1 MNVDQLI
8 KRLQMYPPDLRVVV
22 RGYEG
27 GYNDVDQFE
36 TMKIVI
42 DFNEEWY
49 YGKHEDV
56 ESLYGNNSELLKT
69 NAVDALRI
77 G

>member
-27 GYNDVDQFE
+27 GYNDVDTFE
-36 TMKIVI
+36 NIKIVL
-42 DFNEEWY
+42 DYHSEWY
-49 YGKHEDV
+49 YGKHEDASNIYNEEV
-56 ESLYGNNSELLKT
+56 KANV
-69 NAVDALRI
+69 VDALQI

>member
-27 GYNDVDQFE
+27 GYNDVDTFE
-36 TMKIVI
+36 KIKIVL
-42 DFNEEWY
+42 DYHSAWY
-49 YGKHEDV
+49 YGKHEDASNIYN
-56 ESLYGNNSELLKT
+56 EETKAS
-69 NAVDALRI
+69 AVDALQL

>member
-1 MNVDQLI
+1 MNVDQFI

-27 GYNDVDQFE
+27 GYNDVSRFE
-36 TMKIVI
+36 NLKIVL
-42 DFNEEWY
+42 DYYDEWY
-49 YGKHEDV
+49 YGKHEDASTILNEETKV
-56 ESLYGNNSELLKT
+56 NV
-69 NAVDALRI
+69 VDALQI

>member
-1 MNVDQLI
+1 MNVNQLI

-27 GYNDVDQFE
+27 GYNDVDTFE
-36 TMKIVI
+36 NIKIVL
-42 DFNEEWY
+42 DYHSAWY
-49 YGKHEDV
+49 YGKHEDASTIHNEEV
-56 ESLYGNNSELLKT
+56 KANV
-69 NAVDALRI
+69 VDALQI

>member
-1 MNVDQLI
+1 MNVNQLI

-22 RGYEG
+22 RGYEA
-27 GYNDVDQFE
+27 GYNDVDTFE
-36 TMKIVI
+36 NLKIVL
-42 DFNEEWY
+42 DYHSAWY

-56 ESLYGNNSELLKT
+56 ESLYGNNAEKLKT
-69 NAVDALRI
+69 TAVDALHI

>member
-27 GYNDVDQFE
+27 GYNDVDIFE
-36 TMKIVI
+36 KLKIVL
-42 DFNEEWY
+42 DYHSAWY

-56 ESLYGNNSELLKT
+56 EYLYGNNAEQLKT
-69 NAVDALRI
+69 TAVDALQI

>member
-1 MNVDQLI
+1 MNVNQLI

-27 GYNDVDQFE
+27 GYNDVDTFE
-36 TMKIVI
+36 NIKIVL
-42 DFNEEWY
+42 DYHSEWY
-49 YGKHEDV
+49 YGKHEDASNIYNEEV
-56 ESLYGNNSELLKT
+56 KANV
-69 NAVDALRI
+69 VDALQI

>member
-1 MNVDQLI
+1 MNVNQLI

-27 GYNDVDQFE
+27 GYNDVDTFE
-36 TMKIVI
+36 NLKIVL
-42 DFNEEWY
+42 DYHSEWY

-56 ESLYGNNSELLKT
+56 ESLYGNNAEKLKT
-69 NAVDALRI
+69 TAVDALHI

>member
-1 MNVDQLI
+1 MNVNQLI

-27 GYNDVDQFE
+27 GYNDVDTFE
-36 TMKIVI
+36 NLKLVL
-42 DFNEEWY
+42 DYHSAWY

-56 ESLYGNNSELLKT
+56 DSLYGNNAAQLKT
-69 NAVDALRI
+69 TAVDALQI

>member
-1 MNVDQLI
+1 MNVNQLI

-27 GYNDVDQFE
+27 GYDDVNNFE
-36 TMKIVI
+36 QLKIVL
-42 DFNEEWY
+42 DYHSEWY
-49 YGKHEDV
+49 YGKHEDATTIFGKDV
-56 ESLYGNNSELLKT
+56 EKRKA

>member
-1 MNVDQLI
+1 MTTSQLI
-8 KRLQMYPPDLRVVV
+8 EQLKNYPPDLRVVS

-27 GYNDVDQFE
+27 GYDDVDSFE
-36 TMKIVI
+36 QLKLVL
-42 DFNEEWY
+42 NYNKEWY
-49 YGKHEDV
+49 YGKHEDASFIRNEEV
-56 ESLYGNNSELLKT
+56 KV

>member
-27 GYNDVDQFE
+27 GYNDVSRFE
-36 TMKIVI
+36 NLKIVL
-42 DFNEEWY
+42 DYYDEWY
-49 YGKHEDV
+49 YGKHEDASTILNEETKV
-56 ESLYGNNSELLKT
+56 NV
-69 NAVDALRI
+69 VDALQI

>member
-27 GYNDVDQFE
+27 GYNDVDTFE
-36 TMKIVI
+36 NIKILL
-42 DFNEEWY
+42 DYHSAWY
-49 YGKHEDV
+49 YGKHEDASFIQN
-56 ESLYGNNSELLKT
+56 EETKA
-69 NAVDALRI
+69 NAVGALQI

>member
-27 GYNDVDQFE
+27 GYNDVDTFE
-36 TMKIVI
+36 NLKIVL
-42 DFNEEWY
+42 DYHSAWY

-56 ESLYGNNSELLKT
+56 ECLYGKNYKQLKT
-69 NAVDALRI
+69 TAVDALQI

>member
-1 MNVDQLI
+1 MNVNQLI

-22 RGYEG
+22 SGYEG
-27 GYNDVDQFE
+27 GYNDVGTFE
-36 TMKIVI
+36 NLKIVL
-42 DFNEEWY
+42 DYNKSWY

>member
-8 KRLQMYPPDLRVVV
+8 KRLQMYTPDLRVVV

-27 GYNDVDQFE
+27 GYNDVSRFE
-36 TMKIVI
+36 NLKIVL
-42 DFNEEWY
+42 DYYDEWY
-49 YGKHEDV
+49 YGKHEDASTILNEETKV
-56 ESLYGNNSELLKT
+56 NV
-69 NAVDALRI
+69 VDALQI

>member
-27 GYNDVDQFE
+27 GYNDVDTFE
-36 TMKIVI
+36 NIKIVL
-42 DFNEEWY
+42 DYHSEWY
-49 YGKHEDV
+49 YGKHEDASTIYNEEV
-56 ESLYGNNSELLKT
+56 KA
-69 NAVDALRI
+69 NAVDALQI

>member
-1 MNVDQLI
+1 MNVNQLI

-27 GYNDVDQFE
+27 GYNDVDIFE
-36 TMKIVI
+36 NLKIVL
-42 DFNEEWY
+42 NYHEEWY
-49 YGKHEDV
+49 YGKHEDASTIYNEEV
-56 ESLYGNNSELLKT
+56 KANV
-69 NAVDALRI
+69 VDALQI

>member
-8 KRLQMYPPDLRVVV
+8 KRLQMFPPDLRVVV
-22 RGYEG
+22 SGYEG
-27 GYNDVDQFE
+27 GYDDVDHLE
-36 TMKIVI
+36 KIKLALNVN
-42 DFNEEWY
+42 DEWY
-49 YGKHEDV
+49 YGKHEDATTIFGKDV
-56 ESLYGNNSELLKT
+56 EKRKA

>member
-27 GYNDVDQFE
+27 GYNDVDTFE
-36 TMKIVI
+36 NLKIVL
-42 DFNEEWY
+42 DYHSEWY
-49 YGKHEDV
+49 YGKHE
-56 ESLYGNNSELLKT
+56 LTYTNNSKT
-69 NAVDALRI
+69 HKIVEGVI
-77 G
+77 IS

>member
-1 MNVDQLI
+1 MNVNQLI

-27 GYNDVDQFE
+27 GYNDVDTFE
-36 TMKIVI
+36 NIKIVL
-42 DFNEEWY
+42 NYHEEKY
-49 YGKHEDV
+49 YGKHEDA
-56 ESLYGNNSELLKT
+56 ESLYGNNAEQLKT
-69 NAVDALRI
+69 TAVDALRI

>member
-1 MNVDQLI
+1 MNVNQLI

-27 GYNDVDQFE
+27 GYDDVNNFE
-36 TMKIVI
+36 QLKIVL
-42 DFNEEWY
+42 DYHSEWY
-49 YGKHEDV
+49 YGKHEDASFIQN
-56 ESLYGNNSELLKT
+56 EETKA
-69 NAVDALRI
+69 NAVGALQI

>member
-27 GYNDVDQFE
+27 GYNDVDTFE
-36 TMKIVI
+36 NLKIVL
-42 DFNEEWY
+42 DYHSAWY

-56 ESLYGNNSELLKT
+56 ESLYGNNAEKLKT
-69 NAVDALRI
+69 TAVDALHI

>member
-1 MNVDQLI
+1 
-8 KRLQMYPPDLRVVV
+8 MYPPDLRVVV
-22 RGYEG
+22 SGYEG
-27 GYNDVDQFE
+27 GYNDVGTFE
-36 TMKIVI
+36 NLKIVL
-42 DFNEEWY
+42 DYNKSWY

>member
-1 MNVDQLI
+1 MNVNQLI

-27 GYNDVDQFE
+27 GYNDVDTFE
-36 TMKIVI
+36 NLKIVL
-42 DFNEEWY
+42 DYHSAWY

-56 ESLYGNNSELLKT
+56 ESLYGNNAEKLKT
-69 NAVDALRI
+69 TAVDALHI

>member
-8 KRLQMYPPDLRVVV
+8 KRLQMFPPDLRVVV
-22 RGYEG
+22 SGYEG
-27 GYNDVDQFE
+27 GYDDVDHLEQI
-36 TMKIVI
+36 KIALNVN
-42 DFNEEWY
+42 DEWY

-56 ESLYGNNSELLKT
+56 ESLYGNNAEQLKT
-69 NAVDALRI
+69 TAVDALHI

>member
-8 KRLQMYPPDLRVVV
+8 KRLQMYPQDLRVVI

-27 GYNDVDQFE
+27 GYDDINNFE
-36 TMKIVI
+36 QLKIVL
-42 DFNEEWY
+42 DYNAEWY
-49 YGKHEDV
+49 YGKHDDASFIQNE
-56 ESLYGNNSELLKT
+56 EAKA